1 MDAYTE
7 PGCQVSSQMSPSART
22 PTEQEIHG
30 RHGRPITD
38 QDAHEINRVEEL
50 SYDLKIHEVMTAALK
65 TATPDMPL
73 SQVLEILR
81 VSRISGLP
89 VVDKD
94 RLVGV
99 LSLEDIVRALQKND
113 LSALTSQY
121 MTREVVTVGSYE
133 SIVNALRTFTEKQL
147 GRLPVIDENHK
158 LVGMITK
165 GDITRGI
172 LVALQK
178 DYKEEEVRRYRA
190 SHLFEDIISERTTLV
205 LRYTIKAGDFT
216 QGGVASSHIKRALLR
231 LGADPQ
237 ITRRC
242 CIAVYEAEMNLII
255 HTTSGGILKL
265 EVEPH
270 RITMSAIDEGPGI
283 LDTEKVFE
291 AGYSTATEQVREM
304 GFGAGMGLVNMKRCV
319 DEIELTSEVG
329 KGSKLVMRIYIPD
342 QTVGISREGQT
353 DESSTNY

>member
-1 MDAYTE
+1 M
-7 PGCQVSSQMSPSART
+7 
-22 PTEQEIHG
+22 HG

-38 QDAHEINRVEEL
+38 QDAHDISRVEEL
-50 SYDLKIHEVMTAALK
+50 SYDLKIREVMTADLK

-73 SQVLEILR
+73 SQVLELLR
-81 VSRISGLP
+81 VNRISGLP
-89 VVDKD
+89 VVENE
-94 RLVGV
+94 RLIGIV
-99 LSLEDIVRALQKND
+99 SLEDIVRALQKND
-113 LSALTSQY
+113 LSAPTSRY
-121 MTREVVTVGSYE
+121 MTSEVVTVASYE
-133 SIVNALRTFTEKQL
+133 SVVEAMSTFTEKGL
-147 GRLPVIDENHK
+147 GRLPVIDEDQK
-158 LVGMITK
+158 PVGMITK

-190 SHLFEDIISERTTLV
+190 SHLFEDIVSDRTTLV

-216 QGGVASSHIKRALLR
+216 QGGKASSHIKRALLR

-255 HTTSGGILKL
+255 HTTNGGILKL

-270 RITMSAIDEGPGI
+270 RITMSTTDEGPGI
-283 LDTEKVFE
+283 PDTVKVFQ

-319 DEIELTSEVG
+319 DEIKLESTVG
-329 KGSKLVMRIYIPD
+329 KGTKLVMRIFIPD
-342 QTVGISREGQT
+342 QTVASGRDG
-353 DESSTNY
+353 

>member
-1 MDAYTE
+1 MC
-7 PGCQVSSQMSPSART
+7 PPART

-50 SYDLKIHEVMTAALK
+50 AYDLKIREVMTADVR
-65 TATPDMPL
+65 TASPDIPL
-73 SQVLEILR
+73 SKVLEILR
-81 VSRISGLP
+81 VHRISGLP
-89 VVDKD
+89 VVEENK
-94 RLVGV
+94 LVGIV
-99 LSLEDIVRALQKND
+99 SLEDIVRAMQKND
-113 LSALTSQY
+113 LSAPTRQY
-121 MTREVVTVGSYE
+121 MTRDVVTVASYE
-133 SIVNALRTFTEKQL
+133 TIVKAIRTFTEKGL
-147 GRLPVIDENHK
+147 GRLPVVDENRN

-178 DYKEEEVRRYRA
+178 DYKAEEVRRYRA

-205 LRYTIKAGDFT
+205 MRYTIKAGDFT

-255 HTTSGGILKL
+255 HTTNGGILKL

-270 RITMSAIDEGPGI
+270 RITMSATDTGPGI
-283 LDTEKVFE
+283 SDTEQVFQP
-291 AGYSTATEQVREM
+291 GYSTATEQVREM

-319 DEIELTSEVG
+319 DEIELTSTVG
-329 KGSKLVMRIYIPD
+329 EGTKLVMRIFIPD
-342 QTVGISREGQT
+342 HTIGGRHDGEN
-353 DESSTNY
+353 DEPSANH

>member
-1 MDAYTE
+1 M
-7 PGCQVSSQMSPSART
+7 
-22 PTEQEIHG
+22 HG

-50 SYDLKIHEVMTAALK
+50 SYDLKIREVMTTALRAAS
-65 TATPDMPL
+65 PDMPL

-81 VSRISGLP
+81 INRISGLP
-89 VVDKD
+89 VVEDDK
-94 RLVGV
+94 LVGI
-99 LSLEDIVRALQKND
+99 LSLEDIVRAMQKND
-113 LSALTSQY
+113 LGANASQY
-121 MTREVVTVGSYE
+121 MTREVVAVASYD
-133 SIVNALRTFTEKQL
+133 SIVKAIRTFTERGL
-147 GRLPVIDENHK
+147 GRLPVLDENQQ

-216 QGGVASSHIKRALLR
+216 KGGKASSHIKRALIR

-255 HTTSGGILKL
+255 HTTNGGILKL

-270 RITMSAIDEGPGI
+270 RITMSATDDGPGI
-283 LDTEKVFE
+283 PDTEQVFQP
-291 AGYSTATEQVREM
+291 GYSTATEHVREM

-319 DEIELTSEVG
+319 DEIELTSTVG
-329 KGSKLVMRIYIPD
+329 KGTKLVMRIFIPD
-342 QTVGISREGQT
+342 QTVGVSRDGQNNEPST
-353 DESSTNY
+353 DR

>member
-1 MDAYTE
+1 MCPPTRAL
-7 PGCQVSSQMSPSART
+7 
-22 PTEQEIHG
+22 TEQEMHG

-38 QDAHEINRVEEL
+38 HDAHEINRVEEL
-50 SYDLKIHEVMTAALK
+50 SYDLKIREVMTAAVK

-73 SQVLEILR
+73 SKVLEILR
-81 VSRISGLP
+81 VNRISGLP
-89 VVDKD
+89 VVEDEK
-94 RLVGV
+94 LVGI
-99 LSLEDIVRALQKND
+99 LSLEDIVRALQKNE
-113 LSALTSQY
+113 LAAPTSQY
-121 MTREVVTVGSYE
+121 MTRDVVTVSSYE
-133 SIVNALRTFTEKQL
+133 SIVQALRTFTEKQL
-147 GRLPVIDENHK
+147 GRLPVVDENQN

-190 SHLFEDIISERTTLV
+190 SHLFEDINSERTTLV

-216 QGGVASSHIKRALLR
+216 QGGKASSHIKRALIR

-237 ITRRC
+237 LTRRC

-255 HTTSGGILKL
+255 HTTNGGILKL

-270 RITMSAIDEGPGI
+270 RITVTATDDGPGI
-283 LDTEKVFE
+283 LDTQKVFE

-304 GFGAGMGLVNMKRCV
+304 GFGAGMGLVNMSRCV
-319 DEIELTSEVG
+319 DEIKLESAVG
-329 KGSKLVMRIYIPD
+329 KGSKLIMRIYIPN
-342 QTVGISREGQT
+342 QTVGVSRDGQN
-353 DESSTNY
+353 DEPTTNH

>member
-1 MDAYTE
+1 MC
-7 PGCQVSSQMSPSART
+7 PPARN

-38 QDAHEINRVEEL
+38 QDANEINRVEEL
-50 SYDLKIHEVMTAALK
+50 SYDLKTRDVMSTTLRTAS
-65 TATPDMPL
+65 PEMPL
-73 SQVLEILR
+73 SKVLDILR
-81 VSRISGLP
+81 INRISGVP
-89 VVDKD
+89 VLEEGS
-94 RLVGV
+94 LVGI
-99 LSLEDIVRALQKND
+99 LSMEDIVRAMEKND
-113 LSALTSQY
+113 LAATTGQY
-121 MTREVVTVGSYE
+121 MTRDVVTVASYD
-133 SIVNALRTFTEKQL
+133 SIVKAIRVFTERGL
-147 GRLPVIDENHK
+147 GRLPVVDENRRV
-158 LVGMITK
+158 VGMITK

-216 QGGVASSHIKRALLR
+216 QGGKASSHIKRALLR

-255 HTTSGGILKL
+255 HTTNGGILKL

-270 RITMSAIDEGPGI
+270 RITMSATDDGPGI
-283 LDTEKVFE
+283 PDTEKVFE
-291 AGYSTATEQVREM
+291 PGYSTATEEVREM

-319 DEIELTSEVG
+319 DTIDLTSSVG
-329 KGSKLVMRIYIPD
+329 QGTKLVMRIFIPD
-342 QTVGISREGQT
+342 QPFGGRRDGETHEPAK
-353 DESSTNY
+353 NH

>member
-1 MDAYTE
+1 MC
-7 PGCQVSSQMSPSART
+7 PPARL
-22 PTEQEIHG
+22 PTEQEMHG
-30 RHGRPITD
+30 RQGRPITD

-50 SYDLKIHEVMTAALK
+50 SYDLKIRDVMTTALR
-65 TATPDMPL
+65 TASPDMPL

-81 VSRISGLP
+81 IHRMSGL
-89 VVDKD
+89 VVVEED
-94 RLVGV
+94 RLVGIV
-99 LSLEDIVRALQKND
+99 SLEDIVRAMQKND
-113 LSALTSQY
+113 LAATASQY
-121 MTREVVTVGSYE
+121 MTREVVTAASYD
-133 SIVNALRTFTEKQL
+133 SIVKAIRTFTEKGI
-147 GRLPVIDENHK
+147 GRLPVLDENHK

-178 DYKEEEVRRYRA
+178 DYQAEEVRRYRA

-216 QGGVASSHIKRALLR
+216 QGGKASSHIKRALIR

-237 ITRRC
+237 LTRRC

-255 HTTSGGILKL
+255 HTTHGGILKL

-270 RITMSAIDEGPGI
+270 RITMSATDDGPGI
-283 LDTEKVFE
+283 PDTEQVFQP
-291 AGYSTATEQVREM
+291 GYSTATEHVREM

-319 DEIELTSEVG
+319 DEIELTSTVG
-329 KGSKLVMRIYIPD
+329 KGTKLVMRLFIPD
-342 QTVGISREGQT
+342 QTVGISRDGQNN
-353 DESSTNY
+353 EPPTNH

>member
-1 MDAYTE
+1 MCPPT
-7 PGCQVSSQMSPSART
+7 RT
-22 PTEQEIHG
+22 PTQQEVHG

-38 QDAHEINRVEEL
+38 QDAHEISRVEEL
-50 SYDLKIHEVMTAALK
+50 SYDLKIREVMTADLK
-65 TATPDMPL
+65 TATPDLPL

-81 VSRISGLP
+81 IHRISGLP
-89 VVDKD
+89 VVEQD
-94 RLVGV
+94 RLVGIV
-99 LSLEDIVRALQKND
+99 SLEDIVRAMQKND
-113 LSALTSQY
+113 LSAATGQY
-121 MTREVVTVGSYE
+121 MTRDVVTVASYE
-133 SIVNALRTFTEKQL
+133 SVVKAMRTFTEKGL
-147 GRLPVIDENHK
+147 GRLPVVDENLK
-158 LVGMITK
+158 PVGMITK

-216 QGGVASSHIKRALLR
+216 QGGKASSHIKRALIR

-237 ITRRC
+237 LTRRC

-255 HTTSGGILKL
+255 HTTNGGILKL

-270 RITMSAIDEGPGI
+270 RMTMSATDDGPGI
-283 LDTEKVFE
+283 PDTEKVFQP
-291 AGYSTATEQVREM
+291 GYSTATEQVREM

-319 DEIELTSEVG
+319 DEIKLESTVG
-329 KGSKLVMRIYIPD
+329 KGTKLVMHILIPD
-342 QTVGISREGQT
+342 QTVGSGRDGNN
-353 DESSTNY
+353 DEPSTNH

>member
-1 MDAYTE
+1 M
-7 PGCQVSSQMSPSART
+7 
-22 PTEQEIHG
+22 HG

-38 QDAHEINRVEEL
+38 QDAHEISRVEEL
-50 SYDLKIHEVMTAALK
+50 SYDLKIREVMTTRLHI
-65 TATPDMPL
+65 ATSDMPI
-73 SQVLEILR
+73 SKVLDLLR
-81 VSRISGLP
+81 IYRISGLP
-89 VVDKD
+89 VVEEDN
-94 RLVGV
+94 LVGIV
-99 LSLEDIVRALQKND
+99 SLEDIVRAMQNND
-113 LSALTSQY
+113 LGAPTSQY
-121 MTREVVTVGSYE
+121 MTREVMTVAGYD
-133 SIVNALRTFTEKQL
+133 SIVKAIRTFTEKQL
-147 GRLPVIDENHK
+147 GRLPVLDENHR

-190 SHLFEDIISERTTLV
+190 SHLFEDINSERTTLV

-216 QGGVASSHIKRALLR
+216 QGGKASSDIKRALLR

-255 HTTSGGILKL
+255 HTTNGGILKL

-270 RITMSAIDEGPGI
+270 RITMSATDDGPGI
-283 LDTEKVFE
+283 PDTEKVFQP
-291 AGYSTATEQVREM
+291 GYSTASEQVREM

-319 DEIELTSEVG
+319 DTIDLHSTVG
-329 KGSKLVMRIYIPD
+329 QGTKLVMRIFIPN
-342 QTVGISREGQT
+342 QTIGGRRE
-353 DESSTNY
+353 

>member
-1 MDAYTE
+1 MC
-7 PGCQVSSQMSPSART
+7 PPARP
-22 PTEQEIHG
+22 PTEQEKHG

-38 QDAHEINRVEEL
+38 QDAHDISRVEAL
-50 SYDLKIHEVMTAALK
+50 SYDLKIREVMTAGVR
-65 TATPDMPL
+65 TATPEMPL
-73 SQVLEILR
+73 SDVLELLR
-81 VSRISGLP
+81 INRISGLP
-89 VVDKD
+89 VVEHDK
-94 RLVGV
+94 LVGIV
-99 LSLEDIVRALQKND
+99 SLEDIVRALQKNE
-113 LSALTSQY
+113 LSAPTNQY
-121 MTREVVTVGSYE
+121 MTREVVSVVSYE
-133 SIVNALRTFTEKQL
+133 SIVAAIRTFTEKQL
-147 GRLPVIDENHK
+147 GRLPVVDENQR

-205 LRYTIKAGDFT
+205 MRYTIKAGDFT

-242 CIAVYEAEMNLII
+242 CIAVYEAEMNLVI
-255 HTTSGGILKL
+255 HTTNGGILKL

-270 RITMSAIDEGPGI
+270 RITMSATDDGPGI
-283 LDTEKVFE
+283 SDTEVVFQ
-291 AGYSTATEQVREM
+291 AGYSTATEQVREL

-319 DEIELTSEVG
+319 DEIKLESTVG
-329 KGSKLVMRIYIPD
+329 KGTKLVMRIFIPD
-342 QTVGISREGQT
+342 QTVGVSRDG
-353 DESSTNY
+353 